1 MALHWHSGHGSM
13 YCCSLPLCDHIHR
26 PCRTLELP
34 KNLENENNWQGST
47 KSVQK
52 IKWLQ
57 LHFNLTP
64 VLGCREKLKPCQI
77 NDVYGNLCLNNY
89 VSHVQR
95 QVVGYSMQHGII
107 FRKHRSSH
115 NLVSSNPHQ
124 VTKLKDWTNDTY
136 STIPAYHW
144 LQMQPWVLPWTNRD
158 LKAQPIKNLKDQTL
172 ILTWETIR
180 QTKKLRICLFL
191 NLRTGKLANSPSC
204 IVQTKL

>member
-1 MALHWHSGHGSM
+1 LHRENWNKSS
-13 YCCSLPLCDHIHR
+13 
-26 PCRTLELP
+26 CRTEVLLSCFSI
-34 KNLENENNWQGST
+34 N
-47 KSVQK
+47 
-52 IKWLQ
+52 
-57 LHFNLTP
+57 HFHLSIY
-64 VLGCREKLKPCQI
+64 LYL
-77 NDVYGNLCLNNY
+77 
-89 VSHVQR
+89 
-95 QVVGYSMQHGII
+95 
-107 FRKHRSSH
+107 RSGTFVPQQASH

-191 NLRTGKLANSPSC
+191 NLRTDKLANSPSC